1 MPLTDSSSPSNRP
14 PPPGTLPENGDAAQ
28 AAAQPPQQLTVSS
41 VLGEMVWLFTQSPS
55 HKYLFMADLEWG
67 HAGLTELRVVE
78 NMRTRKHMM
87 LTESDGVVALPGGS
101 GTLEELLE
109 ALTLKRLGLYTNPI
123 VLVNTRNY
131 FEPLV
136 RLFEHAVAER
146 FMDRRHLD
154 MWQVVD
160 SPENVPAALAHAPPW
175 SSAAREFAAV
185 S

>member
-1 MPLTDSSSPSNRP
+1 M
-14 PPPGTLPENGDAAQ
+14 
-28 AAAQPPQQLTVSS
+28 
-41 VLGEMVWLFTQSPS
+41 
-55 HKYLFMADLEWG
+55 
-67 HAGLTELRVVE
+67 
-78 NMRTRKHMM
+78 RKHTM
-87 LTESDGVVALPGGS
+87 LSESDVVALPGGS

-146 FMDRRHLD
+146 FMDRRYLD

-175 SSAAREFAAV
+175 SAAAREFAAV
-185 S
+185 